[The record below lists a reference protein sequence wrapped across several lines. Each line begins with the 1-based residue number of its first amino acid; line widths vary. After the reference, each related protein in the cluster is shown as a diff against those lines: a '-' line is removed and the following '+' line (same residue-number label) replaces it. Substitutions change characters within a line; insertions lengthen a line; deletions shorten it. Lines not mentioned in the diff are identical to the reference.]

1 MRRSSIVVASLLCI
15 SLVPAIARADDDDLG
30 TPPPL
35 PAAAPARPATATTA
49 TTTAPAVDT
58 VNLRNGGTIRG
69 HVTEIL
75 PGNHLTILVD
85 GGEKKRVAW
94 AEVERVVVAST
105 PIPPAGAAAAAAEA
119 PPPMVGPKV
128 RVHITS
134 TNRVILYR
142 KAAGTAGFTQTCDA
156 PCDMDLPVGDTYR
169 IAGNGIAQS
178 KEFRL
183 EAGPSGFVNL
193 VVDPPSK
200 GGMFMGG
207 GLAGLGALTT
217 FVGFVMA
224 VAGAAEAGNDCSHYT
239 SYGTTYSSQ
248 SSCERAKADGPQ
260 IRDAGLVTMLVGAG
274 VGGLGLLVFFNSA
287 TTDVDQH
294 HTSHD
299 AASRSLA
306 PRDAFVREPAWRTA
320 SSPSATEASR
330 VTPAAT
336 FPVLFQG
343 TF

>member
-1 MRRSSIVVASLLCI
+1 MKRSSIVVVSLLCF
-15 SLVPAIARADDDDLG
+15 SFVPAIARADDDDIG

-35 PAAAPARPATATTA
+35 PAAAPPAAATTA
-49 TTTAPAVDT
+49 TTTTASAVDT
-58 VNLRNGGTIRG
+58 VHLRNGGMVRG
-69 HVTEIL
+69 HVTEII
-75 PGNHLTILVD
+75 PGDHVTILAD

-94 AEVERVVVAST
+94 ADVERVVVAST
-105 PIPPAGAAAAAAEA
+105 PIPPAGSVAATAEA

-142 KAAGTAGFTQTCDA
+142 KAAGTGGFTQTCDA

-183 EAGPSGFVNL
+183 EAGPSGFVDL

-239 SYGTTYSSQ
+239 TYGTSYSSQ

-260 IRDAGLVTMLVGAG
+260 VRDAGLVTMLVGAG

-306 PRDAFVREPAWRTA
+306 PRDAFVREPAWKTA
-320 SSPSATEASR
+320 TSTPAAEASR